1 MAAVLYVLWLPAQ
14 TAVVV
19 PIMLAGV
26 AVTLVSASVL
36 AVEFPTQFT
45 ARTLRVPVVNPEAN

>member
-45 ARTLRVPVVNPEAN
+45 ARTLSVPVVNPEAN